1 MSSIKRRL
9 PGIGYEE
16 ENSKKAIQNLVP
28 SKYKLRF
35 GDVKPSLN
43 QGGDIFPLH
52 KDTVLLK
59 EPDLH
64 CFLLRCKR
72 DETEP
77 FMELAV
83 ETVLP
88 GEVRKVASVIK
99 ERDAALV
106 LLTDDLQDHDNQIQA
121 IKYENVALQAQ
132 KDVYQAELQKC
143 QDTISHLETRY
154 VPHAKNPGKDN
165 IIIIVRK
172 HTTPANDKFHD
183 LPYYV
188 ARIQRCKRYV
198 KLRWFDRHFP
208 DHEIIVKIDNRNSIH
223 AFNRFEEEE
232 HAKREDNHFRL
243 IDLTREELYTMEVP
257 AILDD
262 DEEK

>member
-35 GDVKPSLN
+35 GDVKPSQK
-43 QGGDIFPLH
+43 QGEDIFLLH

-64 CFLLRCKR
+64 YFLLRCKR

-88 GEVRKVASVIK
+88 GDVRKVASVIK
-99 ERDAALV
+99 ERDAVLA

-143 QDTISHLETRY
+143 QDTISHLEH
-154 VPHAKNPGKDN
+154 VMFSM
-165 IIIIVRK
+165 RK
-172 HTTPANDKFHD
+172 ILVKTTSSS
-183 LPYYV
+183 L
-188 ARIQRCKRYV
+188 
-198 KLRWFDRHFP
+198 
-208 DHEIIVKIDNRNSIH
+208 
-223 AFNRFEEEE
+223 
-232 HAKREDNHFRL
+232 
-243 IDLTREELYTMEVP
+243 
-257 AILDD
+257 
-262 DEEK
+262 